1 MIKRLVS
8 QCEEGWSWGRSW
20 HVSPP
25 SCLWAPVP
33 FPFLVT
39 SLLIFII
46 LIPKVGEGMVAGAVQ

>member
-1 MIKRLVS
+1 MMKE
-8 QCEEGWSWGRSW
+8 CEEGWSWGRSW

-39 SLLIFII
+39 LLFIFVA
-46 LIPKVGEGMVAGAVQ
+46 LTPEAGEGMMVGALH